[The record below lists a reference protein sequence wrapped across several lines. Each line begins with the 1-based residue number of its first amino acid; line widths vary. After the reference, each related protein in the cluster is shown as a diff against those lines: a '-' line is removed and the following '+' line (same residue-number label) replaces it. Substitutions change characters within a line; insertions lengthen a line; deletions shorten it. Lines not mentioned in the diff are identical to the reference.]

1 MNKLEVELF
10 IALGDA
16 DFISVLFQPRKRAV
30 RAQQPPAGAGGGDRL
45 PEAGHHRALPR
56 VTRMGRGSRGFLI
69 NSGSVNQSV
78 VARRAPSYAV
88 SVRAQLMAG
97 SNEHLVFSSRQETQ
111 AAPNGSESKHCRAF
125 FISYPEICL
134 RRTLLKYSGSF
145 L

>member
-1 MNKLEVELF
+1 MNKLKVELF
-10 IALGDA
+10 IASGDA

-30 RAQQPPAGAGGGDRL
+30 RAQQPPAGDRL

-56 VTRMGRGSRGFLI
+56 VTRMGRGPQGFLI

-97 SNEHLVFSSRQETQ
+97 SNERLVFSSRQETQ
-111 AAPNGSESKHCRAF
+111 AAPNGLDSKHCRAF

-134 RRTLLKYSGSF
+134 RRTLLKYLGSF